1 MTWNRKSENQ
11 LSFWAHGTELRHS
24 YCRFLPT
31 KSAPVWLLKK
41 AEWENVRKVGHPT
54 HQKLTNHN
62 KEIEMIQH
70 QASLRAYAL
79 SSWCIFCC
87 DMWLIYLRNL
97 QELALLIRFEPATIQ
112 TISLPE
118 RVEWR
123 MSGKGRKTQPT
134 QLTQSPASLMPRD
147 LPIQNLEQAIGER
160 MCPKPLWVNDA
171 SILRNVVNPV
181 GKVAKKE
188 CLVNHVIPL
197 WAVYQAAA
205 SYRLSIRECEIAS
218 W

>member
-1 MTWNRKSENQ
+1 MRRFIPTQSGRNQATVDFGKIIGRKCPFLFQCQTVGIHNDMEQNIRKPAFILGTRNRTQAFILQVSTNKKCPCLTFE
-11 LSFWAHGTELRHS
+11 
-24 YCRFLPT
+24 
-31 KSAPVWLLKK
+31 K

-160 MCPKPLWVNDA
+160 MCPKPCGSMML
-171 SILRNVVNPV
+171 P
-181 GKVAKKE
+181 
-188 CLVNHVIPL
+188 
-197 WAVYQAAA
+197 
-205 SYRLSIRECEIAS
+205 SYAT
-218 W
+218 